1 MVLRESALV
10 HNITTMAEYCRD
22 RGVELAP
29 HGKTCMSPQLFQAHL
44 DAGAWGITAT
54 GDHVR
59 TYRSFGLSRI
69 FLANQLVDPAAIRFI
84 VTELVA
90 DPTMEIVCYVDSL
103 RGVELLEAEVPAAAS
118 RVRLDVVVELGVPGG
133 RGGCRDAAEAL
144 RVARAAAA
152 APHLEVVG
160 VAGYEAAVGHGRTP
174 AVESAVRAYCAQLL
188 ELTTSMAAAGLL
200 SPHRMPLVSAG
211 GSMFFDIVADTLTGA
226 RVDGTPVRVVLRSGA
241 YVSHD
246 HGLYGRI
253 SPFEQPGSPYRFSP
267 ALTLWGRVLSRPEP
281 ELAIV
286 DFGRRDAPFD
296 QDLSIP
302 LSTRSY
308 DGTSPGSA
316 EGLTVE
322 GLNDQHAF
330 LRLPE
335 DSALAPGDWVGCG
348 VSPVHDLRQ
357 VADLP
362 VVDDDDVV
370 VGGIETYF

>member
-1 MVLRESALV
+1 
-10 HNITTMAEYCRD
+10 
-22 RGVELAP
+22 
-29 HGKTCMSPQLFQAHL
+29 
-44 DAGAWGITAT
+44 
-54 GDHVR
+54 
-59 TYRSFGLSRI
+59 
-69 FLANQLVDPAAIRFI
+69 
-84 VTELVA
+84 
-90 DPTMEIVCYVDSL
+90 
-103 RGVELLEAEVPAAAS
+103 
-118 RVRLDVVVELGVPGG
+118 
-133 RGGCRDAAEAL
+133 
-144 RVARAAAA
+144 
-152 APHLEVVG
+152 
-160 VAGYEAAVGHGRTP
+160 
-174 AVESAVRAYCAQLL
+174 VRAYCAQLL
-188 ELTTSMAAAGLL
+188 ELTTSMAAARLL
-200 SPHRMPLVSAG
+200 SPDRMPLVSAG

-246 HGLYGRI
+246 HGLYGRM
-253 SPFEQPGSPYRFSP
+253 SPFEQPGSPYRFTP
-267 ALTLWGRVLSRPEP
+267 ALSLWGRVLSRPEP

-296 QDLSIP
+296 QDLPIP

-348 VSPVHDLRQ
+348 VSHPCTTFDKWRIM
-357 VADLP
+357 P